1 MKLKR
6 YDSWLFLSVLVLVG
20 FGVVMVYSTSSYY
33 AQIRFNDGLY
43 YLKRQGLF
51 ALVGIV
57 AMCVCMMIDY
67 RLLRRF
73 VYVILAICFL
83 LLLILWIPGLGRTA
97 GGAHR
102 WINLRFFS
110 IQPSEI
116 AKLGLVIYLAN
127 ILVKK
132 SDRIHTFKKG
142 FIPPVIICGLL
153 VMLVFI
159 QPDFGTAVSMG
170 VLTMAMLFVG
180 GANPLHVIG
189 SGILTLPVL
198 YIALMGAEYRKQRL
212 LAFLDPW
219 SSPRDTGFQII
230 QSYLALGNGGLTGV
244 GLGMGRQK
252 LFYLPMAHTDF
263 LLSVIGEELG
273 LLGVCVIIA
282 AFIVFLVRGLRAAV
296 SAPDS
301 FGSNLAAGITLLVS
315 IQTLVN
321 MGVVMGLLPTKG
333 LPLPYMSYGGSSLVM
348 NLTAAGI
355 MLSVGAA
362 GEERMRWT
370 WSKGN

>member
-1 MKLKR
+1 MKIKK
-6 YDSWLFLSVLVLVG
+6 YDSWLFLSVLVLLG

-33 AQIRFNDGLY
+33 AQIRFNDGLF

-51 ALVGIV
+51 ALLGIV
-57 AMCVCMMIDY
+57 VMCICMAIDY

-73 VYVILAICFL
+73 VYVILAICFVL
-83 LLLILWIPGLGRTA
+83 LLLLWVPGLGKTA

-102 WINLRFFS
+102 WINMGLFS
-110 IQPSEI
+110 LQPSEV

-142 FIPPVIICGLL
+142 FIPPVLICGLL
-153 VMLVFI
+153 VLLVFI

-189 SGILTLPVL
+189 SGVLTVPVL
-198 YIALMGAEYRKQRL
+198 SIALMGAEYRRQRL

-219 SSPRDTGFQII
+219 ASPRDSGFQII
-230 QSYLALGNGGLTGV
+230 QSYLALGNGGVSGV
-244 GLGMGRQK
+244 GLGMGGQK

-273 LLGVCVIIA
+273 LVGVCAVIA

-296 SAPDS
+296 MAPDS
-301 FGSNLAAGITLLVS
+301 FGANLVAGITLLIS
-315 IQTLVN
+315 IETIVN

-333 LPLPYMSYGGSSLVM
+333 LPLPFMSYGGSSLVM
-348 NLTAAGI
+348 NLAASGI
-355 MLSVGAA
+355 MLSVSAA
-362 GEERMRWT
+362 GEERSRWI
-370 WSKGN
+370 WSKGK